1 METEFFGLS
10 LSRNELLELQTALIQ
25 RYIVE
30 DELRREKGLEPIAHH
45 GLLCR
50 VDELL
55 KLQNSELDSLTE
67 DLVDEL
73 WEFSWFAFTE
83 EWAWF
88 KAGQEVK
95 KELGSDAKK
104 INQEEMERRIEQR
117 FAKYFDKYV
126 SEVEMKDVES
136 VKRLTEKRKA

>member
-55 KLQNSELDSLTE
+55 KLQNSELDKLTE
-67 DLVDEL
+67 DLDDEL

-95 KELGSDAKK
+95 RNWDQTRKK
-104 INQEEMERRIEQR
+104 SIKRRWNGALSRDSPSISINTS
-117 FAKYFDKYV
+117 A
-126 SEVEMKDVES
+126 
-136 VKRLTEKRKA
+136 RLK

>member
-55 KLQNSELDSLTE
+55 KLQNSELDKLNGGSRRRTLGVF
-67 DLVDEL
+67 LVC
-73 WEFSWFAFTE
+73 FY
-83 EWAWF
+83 
-88 KAGQEVK
+88 
-95 KELGSDAKK
+95 
-104 INQEEMERRIEQR
+104 RRMG
-117 FAKYFDKYV
+117 V
-126 SEVEMKDVES
+126 V
-136 VKRLTEKRKA
+136 